1 MVAPSEPP
9 HQKVK
14 PRVRGTRAQRQ
25 RLSLGCGCQENV
37 MGKEMIKCPG
47 GRLSQIRRTIGLGH
61 RLSGS
66 CFRLKP
72 REFRDLLKHR
82 ERQNKLVC
90 VFKPEATFCF
100 TGWTQ
105 PVGSSRAA
113 LTPIPHTCTFRST
126 TWRRQSLASRRRGR
140 LETTKAW

>member
-1 MVAPSEPP
+1 M
-9 HQKVK
+9 
-14 PRVRGTRAQRQ
+14 R
-25 RLSLGCGCQENV
+25 
-37 MGKEMIKCPG
+37 KEMIKCPG

-72 REFRDLLKHR
+72 RKFRDELKHR

-105 PVGSSRAA
+105 PVGSFRAA
-113 LTPIPHTCTFRST
+113 LTPIPHTCTIRPMT
-126 TWRRQSLASRRRGR
+126 RKGQSLAPRGKGR
-140 LETTKAW
+140 LETI